1 MSYDN
6 CIEYLFGENML
17 KLDKI
22 YDAKNILSKIARVT
36 NLVESKFLST
46 SNHVYLKSENLQLT
60 GSFKLRG
67 AYYKIAKLSQ
77 EEKNNGMCLPVHR
90 Y

>member
-22 YDAKNILSKIARVT
+22 YDAKNILSKIA
-36 NLVESKFLST
+36 ST
-46 SNHVYLKSENLQLT
+46 SKIITDINIACFSLFSIII
-60 GSFKLRG
+60 FFLRL
-67 AYYKIAKLSQ
+67 AIFIK
-77 EEKNNGMCLPVHR
+77 
-90 Y
+90 